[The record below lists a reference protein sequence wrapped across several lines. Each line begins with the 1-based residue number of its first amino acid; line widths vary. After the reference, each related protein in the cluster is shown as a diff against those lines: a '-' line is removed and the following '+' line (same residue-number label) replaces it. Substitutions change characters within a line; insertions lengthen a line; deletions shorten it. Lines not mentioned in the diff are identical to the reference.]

1 MVGRKEFLR
10 AANPVAL
17 RGEVSG
23 SLGARSEE
31 GSTRDLKQNP
41 EVPPLLRSAGGL
53 NGRGNAAF
61 HYLRRIK
68 AV

>member
-31 GSTRDLKQNP
+31 GSTRVLRQNP
-41 EVPPLLRSAGGL
+41 EVPALASLGGMRF
-53 NGRGNAAF
+53 GD
-61 HYLRRIK
+61 
-68 AV
+68 

>member
-10 AANPVAL
+10 PANPVAL
-17 RGEVSG
+17 CGEVSG

-41 EVPPLLRSAGGL
+41 EVPPLLRSAGVLLGMRDGAL
-53 NGRGNAAF
+53 F
-61 HYLRRIK
+61 VL
-68 AV
+68 